1 MKPQWTADQQ
11 KVIDLRDSNILVSA
25 AAGSGKTAVLVERI
39 IGRITDKQAPV
50 DIDRLLVVT
59 FTKAAAAEMRGRIGE
74 ALQQKLEQTPD
85 DDNLQRQ
92 IGLLHNAQ
100 ITTID
105 SFCQHIIRNYFHVID
120 LDPMFQVGD
129 ETDLKIMKEA
139 VLGEVLEQ
147 KYADARQKENQ
158 VFLDA
163 MQMFATGRTDKEIES
178 IVLKLY
184 ELAQSYPFPDEQLEQ
199 WKNSY
204 ALRSVEEM
212 EQTEWMEKYIADVQ
226 MIVAECEKKAFAAY
240 QISVDGVGLEAYTP
254 TIQTEWQQIKE
265 LRECKTLQELCD
277 GIGKIS
283 FGRLSAIRGNKH
295 DKELQEQIK
304 ALRASYRDK
313 GIEQLQKEMLAEPPE
328 EMLAMMQQMDAPV
341 RELVQLTID
350 FGKAFAEKKREDGI
364 IDFADMEHFA
374 LQILVTRDEDGNSV
388 PSATAKELQEYY
400 EEIMTDEYQDSN
412 YVQEMI
418 LTSISRGPE
427 QSPYLFMVGD
437 VKQSIYQFR
446 LARPDLFMEKYHAY
460 DTEEGGNRRIDLRQ
474 NFRSR
479 ASVLESANYIFER
492 IMRQDFGGIA
502 YDDAAKL
509 VPGAVFDPCEERT
522 ADQTEIILLNMDA
535 QEDNDFGKRELEA
548 MAIGQKIRDMVQ
560 GDHPM
565 YVSDKGG
572 YRPIEYRDIVI
583 LLRSM
588 KGWTEEFQETLADMG
603 IPAMAPKKTGYFA
616 TLEVQTMLNLLRV
629 IDNPRQD
636 IPLVAVLRSP
646 IYGLQ
651 DEELAKIAA
660 EQSGLQYLDN
670 IWAYCDRHEDALSEK
685 LSNLLDTLQE
695 YQRKAETVSVY
706 ELLREIYEETGY
718 YALMSAMPG
727 GEQRSANLDIL
738 LQQAIEFAENGH
750 RGIFGFCRYIEM
762 LKKSD
767 IDFGEA
773 TVGTAANAV
782 QLVSI
787 HKSKGLEFPVVF
799 VAGMGKQ
806 FNKQDMRKKLLLDVD
821 YGVGANYVDLEE
833 RLYKPTVMKRFIAR
847 QMLENSLSEEVRIL
861 YVALTRAKEKLIL
874 TGTVKGIEN
883 KLQSWDLT
891 GASLQH
897 SALLGAATYLD
908 WIMPALAARPIFGQ
922 CISQVSEGKGQ
933 DPSDLQENEMAQETE
948 DPSVKD
954 RVLYDST
961 DQDPLFRLEVIR
973 ADAQIVGEME
983 QLEQI
988 LLRREAL
995 KHQDLTKEY
1004 DAELAEQ
1011 LRRQREYQY
1020 SYANEQKLPV
1030 KISVTELKRRA
1041 MEQQKMALRA
1051 EVPENADW
1059 QDLPHREVP
1068 ESAES
1073 QSGIDNE
1080 VVHDIPQPKFRQTE
1094 KSIGAAE
1101 RGTLYHFVMEH
1112 LPYEQMGDHFTAE
1125 MMLAQMQKAGLLREE
1140 ERNCLKPQKFDRF
1153 MQSVLGKRMQQAAK
1167 RGALRREQQFML
1179 EIPVKELYPEIE
1191 SEETILVQGI
1201 IDACFEED
1209 GEWVLV
1215 DYKTDYVR
1223 YGMEQTLVDRYRV
1236 QLEQYAR
1243 ALEQLTGMKV
1253 REQIIYSFALDKH
1266 IPVPVCGQK
1275 K

>member
-74 ALQQKLEQTPD
+74 ALQQKLEQAPD

-265 LRECKTLQELCD
+265 LRKCKTLQELCD

-616 TLEVQTMLNLLRV
+616 TFEVQTMLNLLRV

-660 EQSGLQYLDN
+660 ERSGLQYLDN
-670 IWAYCDRHEDALSEK
+670 IWAYCDRHEDVLSEK
-685 LSNLLDTLQE
+685 LSDLLDTLQE
-695 YQRKAETVSVY
+695 YRRKAETVSVY

-773 TVGTAANAV
+773 TVGTVANAV

-922 CISQVSEGKGQ
+922 CISRVTDGKGQ
-933 DPSDLQENEMAQETE
+933 DSSDLQENDMTQETE

-961 DQDPLFRLEVIR
+961 DQDPLFRLEVIC
-973 ADAQIVGEME
+973 ADAQIAGEME
-983 QLEQI
+983 QLEHI

-995 KHQDLTKEY
+995 KHQDITKEC

-1011 LRRQREYQY
+1011 LRCQREYQY
-1020 SYANEQKLPV
+1020 PYANEQKLPV

-1041 MEQQKMALRA
+1041 MEQQKMAVRA
-1051 EVPENADW
+1051 EVPEDEVTEMVPGTADR
-1059 QDLPHREVP
+1059 QT
-1068 ESAES
+1068 
-1073 QSGIDNE
+1073 GIEDE
-1080 VVHDIPQPKFRQTE
+1080 AVYDIPQPKFRQTKE
-1094 KSIGAAE
+1094 SIGAAE

-1179 EIPVKELYPEIE
+1179 EIPVMELYPELE
-1191 SEETILVQGI
+1191 SEENVLVQGI

>member
-129 ETDLKIMKEA
+129 ETDLKIMKET

-295 DKELQEQIK
+295 DKALQEQIK
-304 ALRASYRDK
+304 ALRTSYRDK

-548 MAIGQKIRDMVQ
+548 MAIGQKIRNMVQ

-660 EQSGLQYLDN
+660 ERSGLQYLDN
-670 IWAYCDRHEDALSEK
+670 IWAYCDRHEDVLSEK
-685 LSNLLDTLQE
+685 LSDLLDTLQA

-773 TVGTAANAV
+773 TVGTAENAV

-922 CISQVSEGKGQ
+922 CISQVSDGKGQ

-1051 EVPENADW
+1051 EVPEDEVTETVPGTAD
-1059 QDLPHREVP
+1059 R
-1068 ESAES
+1068 
-1073 QSGIDNE
+1073 
-1080 VVHDIPQPKFRQTE
+1080 HDIPQPKFRQTE
-1094 KSIGAAE
+1094 ESIGAAE

-1179 EIPVKELYPEIE
+1179 EIPVKELYPEME
-1191 SEETILVQGI
+1191 SEETVLVQGI

>member
-39 IGRITDKQAPV
+39 IGRITDRQTPV

-204 ALRSVEEM
+204 AMRSVEEM

-670 IWAYCDRHEDALSEK
+670 IWAYCDRHEDVLSEK
-685 LSNLLDTLQE
+685 LSDLLDTLQE
-695 YQRKAETVSVY
+695 YRRKAETVSVY

-773 TVGTAANAV
+773 TVGTVANAV

-908 WIMPALAARPIFGQ
+908 WIMPALADRPIFGQ
-922 CISQVSEGKGQ
+922 CISQVSDGKGQ
-933 DPSDLQENEMAQETE
+933 DPSDLQENEMTQETE

-961 DQDPLFRLEVIR
+961 DQDPLFRLEVIC
-973 ADAQIVGEME
+973 ADAQIAGEME
-983 QLEQI
+983 QLEHI

-995 KHQDLTKEY
+995 KHQDITKEY

-1011 LRRQREYQY
+1011 LRCQREYQY
-1020 SYANEQKLPV
+1020 PYANEQKLPV

-1041 MEQQKMALRA
+1041 MEQQKMAVRA
-1051 EVPENADW
+1051 EVPEDEVTEMVPGTADR
-1059 QDLPHREVP
+1059 QT
-1068 ESAES
+1068 
-1073 QSGIDNE
+1073 GIEDE
-1080 VVHDIPQPKFRQTE
+1080 AVCDIPQPKFRQTE
-1094 KSIGAAE
+1094 ESIGAAE

-1179 EIPVKELYPEIE
+1179 EIPVMELYPELE
-1191 SEETILVQGI
+1191 SEETVLVQGI

>member
-39 IGRITDKQAPV
+39 IGRITDRQTPV

-147 KYADARQKENQ
+147 KYADARRKENQ

-636 IPLVAVLRSP
+636 IPFVAVLRSP

-660 EQSGLQYLDN
+660 ERSGLQYLDN
-670 IWAYCDRHEDALSEK
+670 IWAYCDRHEDVLSEK
-685 LSNLLDTLQE
+685 LSDLLDTLQE
-695 YQRKAETVSVY
+695 YRRKAETVSVY

-738 LQQAIEFAENGH
+738 LQRAIEFAENGH

-773 TVGTAANAV
+773 TVGTVANAV

-883 KLQSWDLT
+883 KLQSWDLM

-908 WIMPALAARPIFGQ
+908 WIMPALVDRPIFGQ
-922 CISQVSEGKGQ
+922 CISHVIDGQ
-933 DPSDLQENEMAQETE
+933 AQNTENSQKDEKAKEAAQEQE
-948 DPSVKD
+948 DPSMKD
-954 RVLYDST
+954 QVLYDSK
-961 DQDPLFRLEVIR
+961 DQDSLFRLEVIR
-973 ADAQIVGEME
+973 ADAQIAGEME

-995 KHQDLTKEY
+995 KHQDITKEY

-1011 LRRQREYQY
+1011 LRRQRKYQY
-1020 SYANEQKLPV
+1020 PYANEQKLPV

-1041 MEQQKMALRA
+1041 IEQQKMALRA
-1051 EVPENADW
+1051 EVPEDEVTEMVPGTADR
-1059 QDLPHREVP
+1059 QT
-1068 ESAES
+1068 
-1073 QSGIDNE
+1073 GIEDE
-1080 VVHDIPQPKFRQTE
+1080 AVYDIPQPKFRQTKE
-1094 KSIGAAE
+1094 SIGAAE

-1179 EIPVKELYPEIE
+1179 EIPVMELYPELE
-1191 SEETILVQGI
+1191 SEETVLVQGI

>member
-74 ALQQKLEQTPD
+74 ALQQKLEQAPD

-265 LRECKTLQELCD
+265 LRKCKTLQELCD

-616 TLEVQTMLNLLRV
+616 TFEVQTMLNLLRV

-660 EQSGLQYLDN
+660 ERSGLQYLDN
-670 IWAYCDRHEDALSEK
+670 IWAYCDRHEDVLSEK
-685 LSNLLDTLQE
+685 LSDLLDTLQE
-695 YQRKAETVSVY
+695 YRRKAETVSVY

-773 TVGTAANAV
+773 TVGTVANAV

-908 WIMPALAARPIFGQ
+908 WIMPALADRPIFGQ
-922 CISQVSEGKGQ
+922 CISRVTDGKGQ
-933 DPSDLQENEMAQETE
+933 DSSDLQENDMTQETE

-961 DQDPLFRLEVIR
+961 DQDPLFRLEVIC
-973 ADAQIVGEME
+973 ADAQIAGEME
-983 QLEQI
+983 QLEHI

-995 KHQDLTKEY
+995 KHQDITKEC

-1011 LRRQREYQY
+1011 LRCQREYQY
-1020 SYANEQKLPV
+1020 PYANEQKLPV

-1041 MEQQKMALRA
+1041 MEQQKMAVRA
-1051 EVPENADW
+1051 EVPEDEVTEMVPGTADR
-1059 QDLPHREVP
+1059 QT
-1068 ESAES
+1068 
-1073 QSGIDNE
+1073 GIEDE
-1080 VVHDIPQPKFRQTE
+1080 AVYDIPQPKFRQTKE
-1094 KSIGAAE
+1094 SIGAAE

-1179 EIPVKELYPEIE
+1179 EIPVMELYPELE
-1191 SEETILVQGI
+1191 SEENVLVQGI

>member
-265 LRECKTLQELCD
+265 LRECKTLQEFCD

-636 IPLVAVLRSP
+636 IPFVAVLRSP

-660 EQSGLQYLDN
+660 ERSGLQYLDN
-670 IWAYCDRHEDALSEK
+670 IWAYCDRHEDVLSEK
-685 LSNLLDTLQE
+685 LSDLLDTLQE
-695 YQRKAETVSVY
+695 YRRKAETVSVY

-773 TVGTAANAV
+773 TVGTVANAV

-922 CISQVSEGKGQ
+922 CISQVSDGKGQ

-961 DQDPLFRLEVIR
+961 DQDPLFRLEVIC
-973 ADAQIVGEME
+973 ADAQIAGEME
-983 QLEQI
+983 QLEHI

-995 KHQDLTKEY
+995 KHQDITKEC

-1011 LRRQREYQY
+1011 LRCQREYQY
-1020 SYANEQKLPV
+1020 PYANEQKLPV

-1041 MEQQKMALRA
+1041 MEQQKMAVRA
-1051 EVPENADW
+1051 EVPEDEVTETVPGTADR
-1059 QDLPHREVP
+1059 QT
-1068 ESAES
+1068 
-1073 QSGIDNE
+1073 GIEDE
-1080 VVHDIPQPKFRQTE
+1080 AVYDIPQPKFRQTE
-1094 KSIGAAE
+1094 ESIGAAE

-1179 EIPVKELYPEIE
+1179 EIPVMELYPELE
-1191 SEETILVQGI
+1191 SEETVLVQGI

>member
-1 MKPQWTADQQ
+1 M
-11 KVIDLRDSNILVSA
+11 N
-25 AAGSGKTAVLVERI
+25 
-39 IGRITDKQAPV
+39 
-50 DIDRLLVVT
+50 
-59 FTKAAAAEMRGRIGE
+59 
-74 ALQQKLEQTPD
+74 
-85 DDNLQRQ
+85 
-92 IGLLHNAQ
+92 
-100 ITTID
+100 
-105 SFCQHIIRNYFHVID
+105 
-120 LDPMFQVGD
+120 
-129 ETDLKIMKEA
+129 
-139 VLGEVLEQ
+139 
-147 KYADARQKENQ
+147 
-158 VFLDA
+158 
-163 MQMFATGRTDKEIES
+163 
-178 IVLKLY
+178 
-184 ELAQSYPFPDEQLEQ
+184 
-199 WKNSY
+199 
-204 ALRSVEEM
+204 
-212 EQTEWMEKYIADVQ
+212 
-226 MIVAECEKKAFAAY
+226 
-240 QISVDGVGLEAYTP
+240 
-254 TIQTEWQQIKE
+254 
-265 LRECKTLQELCD
+265 

-313 GIEQLQKEMLAEPPE
+313 GIGQLQKEMLAEPPE

-636 IPLVAVLRSP
+636 IPFVAVLRSP

-660 EQSGLQYLDN
+660 ERSGLQYLDN
-670 IWAYCDRHEDALSEK
+670 IWAYCDRHDDVLSEK
-685 LSNLLDTLQE
+685 LSDLLDTLQE
-695 YQRKAETVSVY
+695 YRRKAETVSVY

-718 YALMSAMPG
+718 IRFDVGNAG
-727 GEQRSANLDIL
+727 GRARSANLDIL

-897 SALLGAATYLD
+897 SALFRCRDVIQTGSCRHWQID
-908 WIMPALAARPIFGQ
+908 R
-922 CISQVSEGKGQ
+922 S
-933 DPSDLQENEMAQETE
+933 SD
-948 DPSVKD
+948 SV
-954 RVLYDST
+954 
-961 DQDPLFRLEVIR
+961 
-973 ADAQIVGEME
+973 
-983 QLEQI
+983 
-988 LLRREAL
+988 
-995 KHQDLTKEY
+995 
-1004 DAELAEQ
+1004 
-1011 LRRQREYQY
+1011 
-1020 SYANEQKLPV
+1020 
-1030 KISVTELKRRA
+1030 
-1041 MEQQKMALRA
+1041 
-1051 EVPENADW
+1051 
-1059 QDLPHREVP
+1059 
-1068 ESAES
+1068 
-1073 QSGIDNE
+1073 
-1080 VVHDIPQPKFRQTE
+1080 
-1094 KSIGAAE
+1094 
-1101 RGTLYHFVMEH
+1101 
-1112 LPYEQMGDHFTAE
+1112 
-1125 MMLAQMQKAGLLREE
+1125 
-1140 ERNCLKPQKFDRF
+1140 
-1153 MQSVLGKRMQQAAK
+1153 
-1167 RGALRREQQFML
+1167 
-1179 EIPVKELYPEIE
+1179 
-1191 SEETILVQGI
+1191 
-1201 IDACFEED
+1201 
-1209 GEWVLV
+1209 
-1215 DYKTDYVR
+1215 
-1223 YGMEQTLVDRYRV
+1223 
-1236 QLEQYAR
+1236 
-1243 ALEQLTGMKV
+1243 
-1253 REQIIYSFALDKH
+1253 
-1266 IPVPVCGQK
+1266 
-1275 K
+1275 

>member
-265 LRECKTLQELCD
+265 LRKCKTLQELCD

-636 IPLVAVLRSP
+636 IPFVAVLRSP

-660 EQSGLQYLDN
+660 ERSGLQYLDN
-670 IWAYCDRHEDALSEK
+670 IWAYCDRHEDVLSEK
-685 LSNLLDTLQE
+685 LSDLLDTLQE
-695 YQRKAETVSVY
+695 YRRKAETVSVY

-773 TVGTAANAV
+773 TVGTVANVV

-908 WIMPALAARPIFGQ
+908 WIMPALADRPIFGQ
-922 CISQVSEGKGQ
+922 CISRVTDGKGQ
-933 DPSDLQENEMAQETE
+933 DSSDLQENDMTQETE

-961 DQDPLFRLEVIR
+961 DQDPLFRLEVIC
-973 ADAQIVGEME
+973 ADAQIAGEME
-983 QLEQI
+983 QLEHI

-995 KHQDLTKEY
+995 KHQDITKEC

-1011 LRRQREYQY
+1011 LRCQREYQY
-1020 SYANEQKLPV
+1020 PYANEQKLPV

-1041 MEQQKMALRA
+1041 MEQQKMAVRA
-1051 EVPENADW
+1051 EVPEDEVTEMVPGTADR
-1059 QDLPHREVP
+1059 QT
-1068 ESAES
+1068 
-1073 QSGIDNE
+1073 GIEDE
-1080 VVHDIPQPKFRQTE
+1080 AVYDIPQPKFRQTKE
-1094 KSIGAAE
+1094 SIGAAE

-1179 EIPVKELYPEIE
+1179 EIPVMELYPELE
-1191 SEETILVQGI
+1191 SEETVLVQGI

>member
-39 IGRITDKQAPV
+39 IGRITDRQTPV

-313 GIEQLQKEMLAEPPE
+313 GIEQLQKEMLAESPE
-328 EMLAMMQQMDAPV
+328 DMLAMMQQMDAPV

-636 IPLVAVLRSP
+636 IPFVAVLRSP

-660 EQSGLQYLDN
+660 ERSGLQYLDN
-670 IWAYCDRHEDALSEK
+670 IWAYCDRHEDVLSEK
-685 LSNLLDTLQE
+685 LSDLLDTLQE
-695 YQRKAETVSVY
+695 YRRKAETVSVY

-773 TVGTAANAV
+773 TVGTVANAV

-908 WIMPALAARPIFGQ
+908 WIMPALADRPIFEQ
-922 CISQVSEGKGQ
+922 CISRVTDGKGQ
-933 DPSDLQENEMAQETE
+933 DSSDLQENDMTQETE

-961 DQDPLFRLEVIR
+961 DQDPLFRLEVIC
-973 ADAQIVGEME
+973 ADAQIAGEME
-983 QLEQI
+983 QLEHI

-995 KHQDLTKEY
+995 KHQDITKEC

-1011 LRRQREYQY
+1011 LRCQREYQY
-1020 SYANEQKLPV
+1020 PYANEQKLPV

-1041 MEQQKMALRA
+1041 MEQQKMAVRA
-1051 EVPENADW
+1051 EVPEDEVTEMVPGTADR
-1059 QDLPHREVP
+1059 QT
-1068 ESAES
+1068 
-1073 QSGIDNE
+1073 GIEDE
-1080 VVHDIPQPKFRQTE
+1080 AVYDIPQPKFRQTKE
-1094 KSIGAAE
+1094 SIGAAE

-1179 EIPVKELYPEIE
+1179 EIPVMELYPELE
-1191 SEETILVQGI
+1191 SEETVLVQGI

>member
-39 IGRITDKQAPV
+39 IGRITDRQTPV

-636 IPLVAVLRSP
+636 IPFVAVLRSP

-660 EQSGLQYLDN
+660 ERSGLQYLDN
-670 IWAYCDRHEDALSEK
+670 IWAYCDRHEDVLSEK
-685 LSNLLDTLQE
+685 LSDLLDTLQE
-695 YQRKAETVSVY
+695 YRRKAETVSVY

-773 TVGTAANAV
+773 TVGTVANAV

-874 TGTVKGIEN
+874 TGTVKGLDK
-883 KLQSWDLT
+883 KLQSWNLT

-908 WIMPALAARPIFGQ
+908 WIMPALVDRPIFGQ
-922 CISQVSEGKGQ
+922 CISHVIDGQ
-933 DPSDLQENEMAQETE
+933 AQNTENSQKDEKAKEAAQEQE
-948 DPSVKD
+948 DPSMKD
-954 RVLYDST
+954 QVLYDSK
-961 DQDPLFRLEVIR
+961 DQDSLFRLEVIR
-973 ADAQIVGEME
+973 ADAQIAGEME

-995 KHQDLTKEY
+995 KHQDITKEY

-1011 LRRQREYQY
+1011 LRRQRKYQY
-1020 SYANEQKLPV
+1020 PYANEQKLPV

-1041 MEQQKMALRA
+1041 MEQQKMAVRA
-1051 EVPENADW
+1051 EVPEDEVTEMVPGTADR
-1059 QDLPHREVP
+1059 QT
-1068 ESAES
+1068 
-1073 QSGIDNE
+1073 GIEDE
-1080 VVHDIPQPKFRQTE
+1080 AVYDIPQPKFRQTE
-1094 KSIGAAE
+1094 ESIGAAE

-1125 MMLAQMQKAGLLREE
+1125 MMLAQMQEAGLLKEA

-1153 MQSVLGKRMQQAAK
+1153 MQSELGKRMQQAAK

-1179 EIPVKELYPEIE
+1179 EIPVMELYPELE
-1191 SEETILVQGI
+1191 SEETVLVQGI

>member
-39 IGRITDKQAPV
+39 IGRITDRQTPV

-129 ETDLKIMKEA
+129 EIDLKIMKEA

-313 GIEQLQKEMLAEPPE
+313 GIEQLQKEMLAESPE
-328 EMLAMMQQMDAPV
+328 DMLAMMQQMDAPV

-636 IPLVAVLRSP
+636 IPFVAVLRSP

-660 EQSGLQYLDN
+660 ERSGLQYLDN
-670 IWAYCDRHEDALSEK
+670 IWAYCDRHEDVLSEK
-685 LSNLLDTLQE
+685 LSDLLDTLQE
-695 YQRKAETVSVY
+695 YRRKAETVSVY

-773 TVGTAANAV
+773 TVGTVANAV

-908 WIMPALAARPIFGQ
+908 WIMPALADRPIFGQ
-922 CISQVSEGKGQ
+922 CISRVTDGKGQ
-933 DPSDLQENEMAQETE
+933 DSSDLQENDMTQETE

-961 DQDPLFRLEVIR
+961 DQDPLFRLEVIC
-973 ADAQIVGEME
+973 ADAQIAGEME
-983 QLEQI
+983 QLEHI

-995 KHQDLTKEY
+995 KHQDITKEC

-1011 LRRQREYQY
+1011 LRCQREYQY
-1020 SYANEQKLPV
+1020 PYANEQKLPV

-1041 MEQQKMALRA
+1041 MEQQKMAVRA
-1051 EVPENADW
+1051 EVPEDEVTEMVPGTADR
-1059 QDLPHREVP
+1059 QT
-1068 ESAES
+1068 
-1073 QSGIDNE
+1073 GIEDE
-1080 VVHDIPQPKFRQTE
+1080 AVYDIPQPKFRQTKE
-1094 KSIGAAE
+1094 SIGAAE

-1179 EIPVKELYPEIE
+1179 EIPVMELYPELE
-1191 SEETILVQGI
+1191 SEETVLVQGI

>member
-39 IGRITDKQAPV
+39 IGRITDRQTPV

-129 ETDLKIMKEA
+129 ETDLNFMKEA

-636 IPLVAVLRSP
+636 IPFVAVLRSP

-660 EQSGLQYLDN
+660 ERSGLQYLDN
-670 IWAYCDRHEDALSEK
+670 IWAYCDRHEDVLSEK
-685 LSNLLDTLQE
+685 LSDLLDTLQE
-695 YQRKAETVSVY
+695 YRRKAETVSVY

-773 TVGTAANAV
+773 TVGTVANAV

-908 WIMPALAARPIFGQ
+908 WIMPALADRPIFGQ
-922 CISQVSEGKGQ
+922 CISRVTDGKGQ
-933 DPSDLQENEMAQETE
+933 DSSDLQENDMTQETE

-961 DQDPLFRLEVIR
+961 DQDPLFRLEVIC
-973 ADAQIVGEME
+973 ADAQIAGEME
-983 QLEQI
+983 QLEHI

-995 KHQDLTKEY
+995 KHQDITKEC

-1011 LRRQREYQY
+1011 LRCQREYQY
-1020 SYANEQKLPV
+1020 PYANEQKLPV

-1041 MEQQKMALRA
+1041 MEQQKMAVRA
-1051 EVPENADW
+1051 EVPEDEVTEMVPGTADR
-1059 QDLPHREVP
+1059 QT
-1068 ESAES
+1068 
-1073 QSGIDNE
+1073 GIEDE
-1080 VVHDIPQPKFRQTE
+1080 AVYDIPQPKFRQTKE
-1094 KSIGAAE
+1094 SIGAAE

-1179 EIPVKELYPEIE
+1179 EIPVMELYPELE
-1191 SEETILVQGI
+1191 SEENVLVQGI

>member
-1 MKPQWTADQQ
+1 
-11 KVIDLRDSNILVSA
+11 
-25 AAGSGKTAVLVERI
+25 
-39 IGRITDKQAPV
+39 
-50 DIDRLLVVT
+50 
-59 FTKAAAAEMRGRIGE
+59 
-74 ALQQKLEQTPD
+74 
-85 DDNLQRQ
+85 
-92 IGLLHNAQ
+92 
-100 ITTID
+100 
-105 SFCQHIIRNYFHVID
+105 
-120 LDPMFQVGD
+120 
-129 ETDLKIMKEA
+129 
-139 VLGEVLEQ
+139 
-147 KYADARQKENQ
+147 
-158 VFLDA
+158 
-163 MQMFATGRTDKEIES
+163 
-178 IVLKLY
+178 
-184 ELAQSYPFPDEQLEQ
+184 
-199 WKNSY
+199 
-204 ALRSVEEM
+204 
-212 EQTEWMEKYIADVQ
+212 
-226 MIVAECEKKAFAAY
+226 
-240 QISVDGVGLEAYTP
+240 
-254 TIQTEWQQIKE
+254 
-265 LRECKTLQELCD
+265 
-277 GIGKIS
+277 
-283 FGRLSAIRGNKH
+283 
-295 DKELQEQIK
+295 
-304 ALRASYRDK
+304 
-313 GIEQLQKEMLAEPPE
+313 
-328 EMLAMMQQMDAPV
+328 
-341 RELVQLTID
+341 
-350 FGKAFAEKKREDGI
+350 
-364 IDFADMEHFA
+364 
-374 LQILVTRDEDGNSV
+374 
-388 PSATAKELQEYY
+388 
-400 EEIMTDEYQDSN
+400 
-412 YVQEMI
+412 
-418 LTSISRGPE
+418 
-427 QSPYLFMVGD
+427 
-437 VKQSIYQFR
+437 
-446 LARPDLFMEKYHAY
+446 
-460 DTEEGGNRRIDLRQ
+460 
-474 NFRSR
+474 
-479 ASVLESANYIFER
+479 
-492 IMRQDFGGIA
+492 
-502 YDDAAKL
+502 
-509 VPGAVFDPCEERT
+509 
-522 ADQTEIILLNMDA
+522 
-535 QEDNDFGKRELEA
+535 
-548 MAIGQKIRDMVQ
+548 
-560 GDHPM
+560 M

-646 IYGLQ
+646 IYRLQ

-660 EQSGLQYLDN
+660 ERSGLQYLDN
-670 IWAYCDRHEDALSEK
+670 IWAYCDRHEDVLSEK
-685 LSNLLDTLQE
+685 LSDLLDTLQE

-891 GASLQH
+891 GALLQH

-908 WIMPALAARPIFGQ
+908 WIMPALADRPIFGQ
-922 CISQVSEGKGQ
+922 CISQVTDGKGQ
-933 DPSDLQENEMAQETE
+933 DPSDLQENEMTQETE

-961 DQDPLFRLEVIR
+961 DQDPLFRL
-973 ADAQIVGEME
+973 DAQIAGEME
-983 QLEQI
+983 QLEHI

-995 KHQDLTKEY
+995 KHQDITKEY

-1011 LRRQREYQY
+1011 LRCQREYQY
-1020 SYANEQKLPV
+1020 PYANEQKLPV

-1041 MEQQKMALRA
+1041 MEQQKMAVRA
-1051 EVPENADW
+1051 EVPEDEVTETVPGTAD
-1059 QDLPHREVP
+1059 R
-1068 ESAES
+1068 
-1073 QSGIDNE
+1073 
-1080 VVHDIPQPKFRQTE
+1080 HDIPQPKFRQTE
-1094 KSIGAAE
+1094 ESIGAAE

-1179 EIPVKELYPEIE
+1179 EIPVMELYPELE
-1191 SEETILVQGI
+1191 SEETVLVQGI

>member
-39 IGRITDKQAPV
+39 IGRITDRQTPV

-105 SFCQHIIRNYFHVID
+105 SFCQHIIRNYFHVIN

-313 GIEQLQKEMLAEPPE
+313 GIEQLQKEMLAESPE

-446 LARPDLFMEKYHAY
+446 LARPDLFMDKYHAY

-660 EQSGLQYLDN
+660 ERSGLQYLDN
-670 IWAYCDRHEDALSEK
+670 IWAYCDRHEDVLSEK
-685 LSNLLDTLQE
+685 LSDLLDTLQE

-787 HKSKGLEFPVVF
+787 HKS
-799 VAGMGKQ
+799 
-806 FNKQDMRKKLLLDVD
+806 
-821 YGVGANYVDLEE
+821 
-833 RLYKPTVMKRFIAR
+833 
-847 QMLENSLSEEVRIL
+847 
-861 YVALTRAKEKLIL
+861 
-874 TGTVKGIEN
+874 
-883 KLQSWDLT
+883 
-891 GASLQH
+891 
-897 SALLGAATYLD
+897 
-908 WIMPALAARPIFGQ
+908 
-922 CISQVSEGKGQ
+922 
-933 DPSDLQENEMAQETE
+933 
-948 DPSVKD
+948 
-954 RVLYDST
+954 
-961 DQDPLFRLEVIR
+961 
-973 ADAQIVGEME
+973 
-983 QLEQI
+983 
-988 LLRREAL
+988 
-995 KHQDLTKEY
+995 
-1004 DAELAEQ
+1004 
-1011 LRRQREYQY
+1011 
-1020 SYANEQKLPV
+1020 
-1030 KISVTELKRRA
+1030 
-1041 MEQQKMALRA
+1041 
-1051 EVPENADW
+1051 
-1059 QDLPHREVP
+1059 
-1068 ESAES
+1068 
-1073 QSGIDNE
+1073 
-1080 VVHDIPQPKFRQTE
+1080 
-1094 KSIGAAE
+1094 
-1101 RGTLYHFVMEH
+1101 
-1112 LPYEQMGDHFTAE
+1112 
-1125 MMLAQMQKAGLLREE
+1125 
-1140 ERNCLKPQKFDRF
+1140 
-1153 MQSVLGKRMQQAAK
+1153 
-1167 RGALRREQQFML
+1167 
-1179 EIPVKELYPEIE
+1179 
-1191 SEETILVQGI
+1191 
-1201 IDACFEED
+1201 
-1209 GEWVLV
+1209 
-1215 DYKTDYVR
+1215 
-1223 YGMEQTLVDRYRV
+1223 
-1236 QLEQYAR
+1236 
-1243 ALEQLTGMKV
+1243 
-1253 REQIIYSFALDKH
+1253 
-1266 IPVPVCGQK
+1266 
-1275 K
+1275 

>member
-39 IGRITDKQAPV
+39 IGRITDRQTPV

-265 LRECKTLQELCD
+265 LRKCKTLQELCD

-636 IPLVAVLRSP
+636 IPFVAVLRSP

-660 EQSGLQYLDN
+660 ERSGLQYLDN
-670 IWAYCDRHEDALSEK
+670 IWAYCDRHEDVLSEK
-685 LSNLLDTLQE
+685 LSDLLDTLQE
-695 YQRKAETVSVY
+695 YRRKAETVSVY

-773 TVGTAANAV
+773 TVGTVANAV

-908 WIMPALAARPIFGQ
+908 WIMPALADRPIFGQ
-922 CISQVSEGKGQ
+922 CISRVTDGKGQ
-933 DPSDLQENEMAQETE
+933 DSSDLQENDMTQETE

-961 DQDPLFRLEVIR
+961 DQDPLFRLEVIC
-973 ADAQIVGEME
+973 ADAQIAGEKE
-983 QLEQI
+983 QLEHI

-995 KHQDLTKEY
+995 KHQDITKEC

-1011 LRRQREYQY
+1011 LRCQREYQY
-1020 SYANEQKLPV
+1020 PYANEQKLPV

-1041 MEQQKMALRA
+1041 MEQQKMAVRA
-1051 EVPENADW
+1051 EVPEDEVTEMVPGTADR
-1059 QDLPHREVP
+1059 QT
-1068 ESAES
+1068 
-1073 QSGIDNE
+1073 GIEDE
-1080 VVHDIPQPKFRQTE
+1080 AVYDIPQPKFRQTKE
-1094 KSIGAAE
+1094 SIGAAE

-1112 LPYEQMGDHFTAE
+1112 LPYEQMGDDFTAE

-1179 EIPVKELYPEIE
+1179 EIPVMELYPELE
-1191 SEETILVQGI
+1191 SEETVLVQGI

>member
-74 ALQQKLEQTPD
+74 ALQQKLEQAPD

-265 LRECKTLQELCD
+265 LRKCKTLQELCD

-636 IPLVAVLRSP
+636 IPFVAVLRSP

-660 EQSGLQYLDN
+660 ERSGLQYLDN
-670 IWAYCDRHEDALSEK
+670 IWAYCDRHEDVLSEK
-685 LSNLLDTLQE
+685 LSDLLDTLQE
-695 YQRKAETVSVY
+695 YRRKAETVSVY

-773 TVGTAANAV
+773 TVGTVANAV

-922 CISQVSEGKGQ
+922 CISQVSDGKGQ

-961 DQDPLFRLEVIR
+961 DQDPLFRLEVIC
-973 ADAQIVGEME
+973 ADAQIAGEME
-983 QLEQI
+983 QLEHI

-995 KHQDLTKEY
+995 KHQDITKEC

-1011 LRRQREYQY
+1011 LRCQREYQY
-1020 SYANEQKLPV
+1020 PYANEQKLPV

-1041 MEQQKMALRA
+1041 MEQQKMAVRA
-1051 EVPENADW
+1051 EVPEDEVTETVPGTADR
-1059 QDLPHREVP
+1059 QT
-1068 ESAES
+1068 
-1073 QSGIDNE
+1073 GIEDE
-1080 VVHDIPQPKFRQTE
+1080 AVYDIPQPKFRQTKE
-1094 KSIGAAE
+1094 SIGAAE

-1179 EIPVKELYPEIE
+1179 EIPVMELYPELE
-1191 SEETILVQGI
+1191 SEETVLVQGI

>member
-39 IGRITDKQAPV
+39 IGRITDRQTPV

-636 IPLVAVLRSP
+636 IPFVAVLRSP

-660 EQSGLQYLDN
+660 ERSGLQYLDN
-670 IWAYCDRHEDALSEK
+670 IWAYCDRHEDVLSEK
-685 LSNLLDTLQE
+685 LSDLLDTLQE
-695 YQRKAETVSVY
+695 YRRKAETVSVY

-773 TVGTAANAV
+773 TVGTVANAV

-883 KLQSWDLT
+883 KLQSWDLM

-908 WIMPALAARPIFGQ
+908 WIMPALADRPIFGQ
-922 CISQVSEGKGQ
+922 CISHVIDGQ
-933 DPSDLQENEMAQETE
+933 AQNTENSQKDEKAKEAAQEQE

-961 DQDPLFRLEVIR
+961 DQDPLFRLEVIC
-973 ADAQIVGEME
+973 ADAQIAGEME
-983 QLEQI
+983 QLEHI

-995 KHQDLTKEY
+995 KHQDITKEC

-1011 LRRQREYQY
+1011 LRCQREYQY
-1020 SYANEQKLPV
+1020 PYANEQKLPV

-1041 MEQQKMALRA
+1041 MEQQKMAVRA
-1051 EVPENADW
+1051 EVPEDEVTEMVPGTADR
-1059 QDLPHREVP
+1059 QT
-1068 ESAES
+1068 
-1073 QSGIDNE
+1073 GIEDE
-1080 VVHDIPQPKFRQTE
+1080 AVYDIPQPKFRQTKE
-1094 KSIGAAE
+1094 SIGAAE

-1179 EIPVKELYPEIE
+1179 EIPVMELYPELE
-1191 SEETILVQGI
+1191 SEETVLVQGI

>member
-313 GIEQLQKEMLAEPPE
+313 GIEQLQKEMLAESPE
-328 EMLAMMQQMDAPV
+328 DMLAMMQQMDAPV

-636 IPLVAVLRSP
+636 IPFVAVLRSP

-660 EQSGLQYLDN
+660 ERSGLQYLDN
-670 IWAYCDRHEDALSEK
+670 IWAYCDRHEDVLSEK
-685 LSNLLDTLQE
+685 LSDLLDTLQE
-695 YQRKAETVSVY
+695 YRRKAETVSVY

-773 TVGTAANAV
+773 TVGTVANAV

-908 WIMPALAARPIFGQ
+908 WIMPALADRPIFGQ
-922 CISQVSEGKGQ
+922 CISRVTDGKGQ
-933 DPSDLQENEMAQETE
+933 DSSDLQENDMTQETE

-961 DQDPLFRLEVIR
+961 DQDPLFRLEVIC
-973 ADAQIVGEME
+973 ADAQIAGEME
-983 QLEQI
+983 QLEHI

-995 KHQDLTKEY
+995 KHQDITKEC

-1011 LRRQREYQY
+1011 LRCQREYQY
-1020 SYANEQKLPV
+1020 PYANEQKLPV

-1041 MEQQKMALRA
+1041 MEQQKMAVRA
-1051 EVPENADW
+1051 EVPEDEVTEMVPGTADR
-1059 QDLPHREVP
+1059 QT
-1068 ESAES
+1068 
-1073 QSGIDNE
+1073 GIEDE
-1080 VVHDIPQPKFRQTE
+1080 AVYDIPQPKFRQTKE
-1094 KSIGAAE
+1094 SIGAAE

-1179 EIPVKELYPEIE
+1179 EIPVMELYPELE
-1191 SEETILVQGI
+1191 SEETVLVQGI

>member
-39 IGRITDKQAPV
+39 IGRITDRQTPV

-265 LRECKTLQELCD
+265 LRKCKTLQELCD

-636 IPLVAVLRSP
+636 IPFVAVLRSP

-660 EQSGLQYLDN
+660 ERSGLQYLDN
-670 IWAYCDRHEDALSEK
+670 IWAYCDRHEDVLSEK
-685 LSNLLDTLQE
+685 LSDLLDTLQE
-695 YQRKAETVSVY
+695 YRRKAETVSVY

-773 TVGTAANAV
+773 TVGTVANAV

-922 CISQVSEGKGQ
+922 CISQVSDGKGQ

-961 DQDPLFRLEVIR
+961 DQDPLFRLEVIC
-973 ADAQIVGEME
+973 ADAQIAGEME
-983 QLEQI
+983 QLEHI

-995 KHQDLTKEY
+995 KHQDITKEC

-1011 LRRQREYQY
+1011 LRCQREYQY
-1020 SYANEQKLPV
+1020 PYANEQKLPV

-1041 MEQQKMALRA
+1041 MEQQKMAVRA
-1051 EVPENADW
+1051 EVPEDEVTETVPGTADR
-1059 QDLPHREVP
+1059 QT
-1068 ESAES
+1068 
-1073 QSGIDNE
+1073 GIEDE
-1080 VVHDIPQPKFRQTE
+1080 AVYDIPQPKFRQTE
-1094 KSIGAAE
+1094 ESIGAAE

-1179 EIPVKELYPEIE
+1179 EIPVMELYPELE
-1191 SEETILVQGI
+1191 SEETVLVQGI

>member
-39 IGRITDKQAPV
+39 IGRITDRQTPV

-636 IPLVAVLRSP
+636 IPFVAVLRSP

-660 EQSGLQYLDN
+660 ERSGLQYLDN
-670 IWAYCDRHEDALSEK
+670 IWAYCDRHEDVLSEK
-685 LSNLLDTLQE
+685 LSDLLDTLQE
-695 YQRKAETVSVY
+695 YRRKAETVSVY

-773 TVGTAANAV
+773 TVGTVANAV

-908 WIMPALAARPIFGQ
+908 WIMPALADRPIFGQ
-922 CISQVSEGKGQ
+922 CISRVTDGKGQ
-933 DPSDLQENEMAQETE
+933 DSSDLQENDMTQETE

-961 DQDPLFRLEVIR
+961 DQDPLFRLEVIC
-973 ADAQIVGEME
+973 ADAQIAGEME
-983 QLEQI
+983 QLEHI

-995 KHQDLTKEY
+995 KHQDITKEC

-1011 LRRQREYQY
+1011 LRCQREYQY
-1020 SYANEQKLPV
+1020 PYANEQKLPV

-1041 MEQQKMALRA
+1041 MEQQKMAVRA
-1051 EVPENADW
+1051 EVPEDEVTEMVPGTADR
-1059 QDLPHREVP
+1059 QT
-1068 ESAES
+1068 
-1073 QSGIDNE
+1073 GIEDE
-1080 VVHDIPQPKFRQTE
+1080 AVYDIPQPKFRQTKE
-1094 KSIGAAE
+1094 SIGAAE

-1112 LPYEQMGDHFTAE
+1112 LPYEQMGDDFTAE

-1179 EIPVKELYPEIE
+1179 EIPVMELYPELE
-1191 SEETILVQGI
+1191 SEETVLVQGI

>member
-1 MKPQWTADQQ
+1 
-11 KVIDLRDSNILVSA
+11 
-25 AAGSGKTAVLVERI
+25 
-39 IGRITDKQAPV
+39 
-50 DIDRLLVVT
+50 
-59 FTKAAAAEMRGRIGE
+59 
-74 ALQQKLEQTPD
+74 
-85 DDNLQRQ
+85 
-92 IGLLHNAQ
+92 
-100 ITTID
+100 
-105 SFCQHIIRNYFHVID
+105 
-120 LDPMFQVGD
+120 
-129 ETDLKIMKEA
+129 
-139 VLGEVLEQ
+139 
-147 KYADARQKENQ
+147 
-158 VFLDA
+158 
-163 MQMFATGRTDKEIES
+163 
-178 IVLKLY
+178 
-184 ELAQSYPFPDEQLEQ
+184 
-199 WKNSY
+199 
-204 ALRSVEEM
+204 
-212 EQTEWMEKYIADVQ
+212 
-226 MIVAECEKKAFAAY
+226 
-240 QISVDGVGLEAYTP
+240 
-254 TIQTEWQQIKE
+254 
-265 LRECKTLQELCD
+265 
-277 GIGKIS
+277 
-283 FGRLSAIRGNKH
+283 
-295 DKELQEQIK
+295 
-304 ALRASYRDK
+304 
-313 GIEQLQKEMLAEPPE
+313 
-328 EMLAMMQQMDAPV
+328 
-341 RELVQLTID
+341 
-350 FGKAFAEKKREDGI
+350 
-364 IDFADMEHFA
+364 
-374 LQILVTRDEDGNSV
+374 
-388 PSATAKELQEYY
+388 
-400 EEIMTDEYQDSN
+400 
-412 YVQEMI
+412 
-418 LTSISRGPE
+418 
-427 QSPYLFMVGD
+427 
-437 VKQSIYQFR
+437 
-446 LARPDLFMEKYHAY
+446 
-460 DTEEGGNRRIDLRQ
+460 
-474 NFRSR
+474 
-479 ASVLESANYIFER
+479 
-492 IMRQDFGGIA
+492 
-502 YDDAAKL
+502 
-509 VPGAVFDPCEERT
+509 
-522 ADQTEIILLNMDA
+522 
-535 QEDNDFGKRELEA
+535 
-548 MAIGQKIRDMVQ
+548 
-560 GDHPM
+560 
-565 YVSDKGG
+565 
-572 YRPIEYRDIVI
+572 
-583 LLRSM
+583 
-588 KGWTEEFQETLADMG
+588 
-603 IPAMAPKKTGYFA
+603 
-616 TLEVQTMLNLLRV
+616 MLNLLRV

-660 EQSGLQYLDN
+660 ERSGLQYLDN
-670 IWAYCDRHEDALSEK
+670 IWAYCDRHEDVLSEK
-685 LSNLLDTLQE
+685 LSDLLDTLQE

-908 WIMPALAARPIFGQ
+908 WIMPALADRPIFGQ
-922 CISQVSEGKGQ
+922 CISQVTDGKGQ
-933 DPSDLQENEMAQETE
+933 DPSDLQENEMTQETE

-961 DQDPLFRLEVIR
+961 DQDPLFRLEVIC
-973 ADAQIVGEME
+973 ADAQIAGEME
-983 QLEQI
+983 QLEHI

-995 KHQDLTKEY
+995 KHQDITKEY

-1011 LRRQREYQY
+1011 LRCQREYQY
-1020 SYANEQKLPV
+1020 PYANEQKLPV

-1041 MEQQKMALRA
+1041 MEQQKMAVRA
-1051 EVPENADW
+1051 EVPEDEVTETVPGTAD
-1059 QDLPHREVP
+1059 R
-1068 ESAES
+1068 
-1073 QSGIDNE
+1073 
-1080 VVHDIPQPKFRQTE
+1080 HDIPQPKFRQTE
-1094 KSIGAAE
+1094 ESIGAAE

-1179 EIPVKELYPEIE
+1179 EIPVMELYPELE
-1191 SEETILVQGI
+1191 SEETVLVQGI

>member
-129 ETDLKIMKEA
+129 ETDLKIMKET

-147 KYADARQKENQ
+147 KYADTRQKENQ

-295 DKELQEQIK
+295 DKALQEQIK
-304 ALRASYRDK
+304 ALRTSYRDK

-522 ADQTEIILLNMDA
+522 ADRTEIILLNMDA

-660 EQSGLQYLDN
+660 ERSGLQYLDN

-685 LSNLLDTLQE
+685 LSDLLDTLQA

-718 YALMSAMPG
+718 YAMMSAMPG

-883 KLQSWDLT
+883 KLQSWNLT

-922 CISQVSEGKGQ
+922 CISQVSDGKGQ

-1051 EVPENADW
+1051 EVPEDEVTETVPENADR
-1059 QDLPHREVP
+1059 Q
-1068 ESAES
+1068 
-1073 QSGIDNE
+1073 
-1080 VVHDIPQPKFRQTE
+1080 DIPQPKFRQTE
-1094 KSIGAAE
+1094 ESIGAAE

-1125 MMLAQMQKAGLLREE
+1125 MMLAQMLKAGLLREE
-1140 ERNCLKPQKFDRF
+1140 ERNCLNPQKFDRF

-1179 EIPVKELYPEIE
+1179 EIPVKELYPEME
-1191 SEETILVQGI
+1191 SEETVLVQGI

>member
-39 IGRITDKQAPV
+39 IGRITDRQTPV

-265 LRECKTLQELCD
+265 LRKCKTLQELCD

-313 GIEQLQKEMLAEPPE
+313 GIEQLQKEMLAESPE

-388 PSATAKELQEYY
+388 PSATAKELQKYY

-636 IPLVAVLRSP
+636 IPFVAVLRSP

-660 EQSGLQYLDN
+660 ERSGLQYLDN
-670 IWAYCDRHEDALSEK
+670 IWAYCDRHEDVLSEK
-685 LSNLLDTLQE
+685 LSDLLDTLQE
-695 YQRKAETVSVY
+695 YRRKAETVSVY

-773 TVGTAANAV
+773 TVGTVANAV

-833 RLYKPTVMKRFIAR
+833 RLYQPTVMKRFIAR

-908 WIMPALAARPIFGQ
+908 WIMPALADRPIFGQ
-922 CISQVSEGKGQ
+922 CISRVTDGKGQ
-933 DPSDLQENEMAQETE
+933 DPSDLQENDMTQETE

-961 DQDPLFRLEVIR
+961 DQDPLFRLEVIC
-973 ADAQIVGEME
+973 ADAQIAGEME
-983 QLEQI
+983 QLEHI

-995 KHQDLTKEY
+995 KHQDITKEC

-1011 LRRQREYQY
+1011 LRCQREYQY
-1020 SYANEQKLPV
+1020 PYANEQKLPV

-1051 EVPENADW
+1051 EVPEDEVTEMVPGTADR
-1059 QDLPHREVP
+1059 QT
-1068 ESAES
+1068 
-1073 QSGIDNE
+1073 GIEDE
-1080 VVHDIPQPKFRQTE
+1080 AVYDIPQPKFRQTKE
-1094 KSIGAAE
+1094 SIGAAE

-1112 LPYEQMGDHFTAE
+1112 LPYEQMGDDFTAE

-1179 EIPVKELYPEIE
+1179 EIPVMELYPELE
-1191 SEETILVQGI
+1191 SEETVLVQGI

>member
-39 IGRITDKQAPV
+39 IGRITDRQTPV

-240 QISVDGVGLEAYTP
+240 QISVDGVGLEVYTP
-254 TIQTEWQQIKE
+254 TVQTEWQQIKE
-265 LRECKTLQELCD
+265 LRKCKTLQELCD

-636 IPLVAVLRSP
+636 IPFVAVLRSP

-660 EQSGLQYLDN
+660 ERSGLQYLDN
-670 IWAYCDRHEDALSEK
+670 IWAYCDRHEDVLSEK
-685 LSNLLDTLQE
+685 LSDLLDTLQE
-695 YQRKAETVSVY
+695 YRRKAETVSVY

-773 TVGTAANAV
+773 TVGTVANAV

-908 WIMPALAARPIFGQ
+908 WIMPALADRPIFGQ
-922 CISQVSEGKGQ
+922 CISRVTDGKGQ
-933 DPSDLQENEMAQETE
+933 DPSDLQENDMTQETE

-961 DQDPLFRLEVIR
+961 DQDPLFRLEVIC
-973 ADAQIVGEME
+973 ADAQIAGEME
-983 QLEQI
+983 QLEHI

-995 KHQDLTKEY
+995 KHQDITKEC

-1011 LRRQREYQY
+1011 LRCQREYQY
-1020 SYANEQKLPV
+1020 PYANEQKLPV

-1041 MEQQKMALRA
+1041 MEQQKMAVRA
-1051 EVPENADW
+1051 EVPEDEVTEMVPGTADR
-1059 QDLPHREVP
+1059 QT
-1068 ESAES
+1068 
-1073 QSGIDNE
+1073 GIEDE
-1080 VVHDIPQPKFRQTE
+1080 AVYDIPQPKFRQTKE
-1094 KSIGAAE
+1094 SIGAAE

-1179 EIPVKELYPEIE
+1179 EIPVMELYPELE
-1191 SEETILVQGI
+1191 SEETVLVQGI

>member
-39 IGRITDKQAPV
+39 IGRITDRQTPV

-265 LRECKTLQELCD
+265 LRKCKTLQELCD

-636 IPLVAVLRSP
+636 IPFVAVLRSP

-660 EQSGLQYLDN
+660 ERSGLQYLDN
-670 IWAYCDRHEDALSEK
+670 IWAYCDRHEDVLSEK
-685 LSNLLDTLQE
+685 LSDLLDTLQE
-695 YQRKAETVSVY
+695 YRRKAETVSVY

-773 TVGTAANAV
+773 TVGTVANAV

-922 CISQVSEGKGQ
+922 CISQVSDGKGQ

-961 DQDPLFRLEVIR
+961 DQDPLFRLEVIC
-973 ADAQIVGEME
+973 ADAQIAGEME
-983 QLEQI
+983 QLEHI

-995 KHQDLTKEY
+995 KHQDITKEC

-1011 LRRQREYQY
+1011 LRCQREYQY
-1020 SYANEQKLPV
+1020 PYANEQKLPV

-1041 MEQQKMALRA
+1041 MEQQKMAVRA
-1051 EVPENADW
+1051 EVPEDEVTETVPGTADR
-1059 QDLPHREVP
+1059 QT
-1068 ESAES
+1068 
-1073 QSGIDNE
+1073 GIEDE
-1080 VVHDIPQPKFRQTE
+1080 AVYDIPQQKFRQTE
-1094 KSIGAAE
+1094 ESIGAAE

-1179 EIPVKELYPEIE
+1179 EIPVMELYPELE
-1191 SEETILVQGI
+1191 SEETVLVQGI

>member
-39 IGRITDKQAPV
+39 IGRITDRQTPV

-212 EQTEWMEKYIADVQ
+212 EQTEWMKKYIADVQ

-565 YVSDKGG
+565 FVSDKGG

-660 EQSGLQYLDN
+660 ERSGLQYLDN
-670 IWAYCDRHEDALSEK
+670 IWAYCDRYEDVLSEK
-685 LSNLLDTLQE
+685 LSDLLDTLQE
-695 YQRKAETVSVY
+695 YRRKAETVSVY

-908 WIMPALAARPIFGQ
+908 WIMPALADRPIFGQ
-922 CISQVSEGKGQ
+922 CISQVTDGKGQ
-933 DPSDLQENEMAQETE
+933 DPSDLQENEMTQKTE

-961 DQDPLFRLEVIR
+961 DQDPLFRLEVIC
-973 ADAQIVGEME
+973 ADAQIAGEME
-983 QLEQI
+983 QLEHI

-995 KHQDLTKEY
+995 KHQDIMKEY

-1011 LRRQREYQY
+1011 LRCQREYQY
-1020 SYANEQKLPV
+1020 PYANEQKLPV

-1041 MEQQKMALRA
+1041 MEQQKMAVRA
-1051 EVPENADW
+1051 EVPEDEVTEMVPGTAD
-1059 QDLPHREVP
+1059 R
-1068 ESAES
+1068 
-1073 QSGIDNE
+1073 
-1080 VVHDIPQPKFRQTE
+1080 HDIPQPKFRQTE
-1094 KSIGAAE
+1094 ESIGAAE

-1179 EIPVKELYPEIE
+1179 EIPVMELYPELE
-1191 SEETILVQGI
+1191 SEETVLVQGI

-1266 IPVPVCGQK
+1266 IPVLVCGQK

>member
-74 ALQQKLEQTPD
+74 ALQQKLEQAPD

-105 SFCQHIIRNYFHVID
+105 SFCQHIIRNYFHVIN

-147 KYADARQKENQ
+147 KYADARQKGNQ

-265 LRECKTLQELCD
+265 LRKCKTLQELCD

-636 IPLVAVLRSP
+636 IPFVAVLRSP

-660 EQSGLQYLDN
+660 ERSGLQYLDN
-670 IWAYCDRHEDALSEK
+670 IWAYCDRHEDVLSEK
-685 LSNLLDTLQE
+685 LSDLLDTLQE
-695 YQRKAETVSVY
+695 YRRKAETVSVY

-773 TVGTAANAV
+773 TVGTVANAV

-908 WIMPALAARPIFGQ
+908 WIMPALADRPIFGQ
-922 CISQVSEGKGQ
+922 CISRVTDGKGQ
-933 DPSDLQENEMAQETE
+933 DSSDLQENDMTQETE

-961 DQDPLFRLEVIR
+961 DQDPLFRLEVIC
-973 ADAQIVGEME
+973 ADAQIAGEME
-983 QLEQI
+983 QLEHI

-995 KHQDLTKEY
+995 KHQDITKEC

-1011 LRRQREYQY
+1011 LRCQREYQY
-1020 SYANEQKLPV
+1020 PYANEQKLPV

-1041 MEQQKMALRA
+1041 MEQQKMAVRA
-1051 EVPENADW
+1051 EVPEDEVTEMVPGTADR
-1059 QDLPHREVP
+1059 QT
-1068 ESAES
+1068 
-1073 QSGIDNE
+1073 GIEDE
-1080 VVHDIPQPKFRQTE
+1080 AVYDIPQPKFRQTKE
-1094 KSIGAAE
+1094 SIGAAE

-1179 EIPVKELYPEIE
+1179 EIPVMELYPELE
-1191 SEETILVQGI
+1191 SEENVLVQGI

>member
-74 ALQQKLEQTPD
+74 ALQQKLEQAPD

-105 SFCQHIIRNYFHVID
+105 SFCQHIIRNYFHVIN

-240 QISVDGVGLEAYTP
+240 QISVDGVGLEVYTP

-636 IPLVAVLRSP
+636 IPFVAVLRSP

-660 EQSGLQYLDN
+660 ERSGLQYLDN
-670 IWAYCDRHEDALSEK
+670 IWAYCDRHEDVLSEK
-685 LSNLLDTLQE
+685 LSDLLDTLQE
-695 YQRKAETVSVY
+695 YRRKAETVSVY

-773 TVGTAANAV
+773 TVGTVANAV

-908 WIMPALAARPIFGQ
+908 WIMPALADRPIFGQ
-922 CISQVSEGKGQ
+922 CISRVTDGKGQ
-933 DPSDLQENEMAQETE
+933 DSSDLQENDMTQETE

-961 DQDPLFRLEVIR
+961 DQDPLFRLEVIC
-973 ADAQIVGEME
+973 ADAQIAGEME
-983 QLEQI
+983 QLEHI

-995 KHQDLTKEY
+995 KHQDITKEC

-1011 LRRQREYQY
+1011 LRCQREYQY
-1020 SYANEQKLPV
+1020 PYANEQKLPV

-1041 MEQQKMALRA
+1041 MEQQKMAVRA
-1051 EVPENADW
+1051 EVPEDEVTEMVPGTADR
-1059 QDLPHREVP
+1059 QT
-1068 ESAES
+1068 
-1073 QSGIDNE
+1073 GIEDE
-1080 VVHDIPQPKFRQTE
+1080 AVYDIPQPKFRQTKE
-1094 KSIGAAE
+1094 SIGAAE

-1179 EIPVKELYPEIE
+1179 EIPVMELYPELE
-1191 SEETILVQGI
+1191 SEENVLVQGI

>member
-265 LRECKTLQELCD
+265 LRECKTLQEFCD

-636 IPLVAVLRSP
+636 IPFVAVLRSP

-660 EQSGLQYLDN
+660 ERSGLQYLDN
-670 IWAYCDRHEDALSEK
+670 IWAYCDRHEDVLSEK
-685 LSNLLDTLQE
+685 LSDLLDTLQE
-695 YQRKAETVSVY
+695 YRRKAETVSVY

-773 TVGTAANAV
+773 TVGTVANAV

-908 WIMPALAARPIFGQ
+908 WIMPALADRPIFGQ
-922 CISQVSEGKGQ
+922 CISRVTDGKGQ
-933 DPSDLQENEMAQETE
+933 DSSDLQENDMTQETE

-961 DQDPLFRLEVIR
+961 DQDPLFRLEVIC
-973 ADAQIVGEME
+973 ADAQIAGEME
-983 QLEQI
+983 QLEHI

-995 KHQDLTKEY
+995 KHQDITKEC

-1011 LRRQREYQY
+1011 LRCQREYQY
-1020 SYANEQKLPV
+1020 PYANEQKLPV

-1041 MEQQKMALRA
+1041 MEQQKMAVRA
-1051 EVPENADW
+1051 EVPEDEVTEMVPGTADR
-1059 QDLPHREVP
+1059 QT
-1068 ESAES
+1068 
-1073 QSGIDNE
+1073 GIEDE
-1080 VVHDIPQPKFRQTE
+1080 AVYDIPQPKFRQTKE
-1094 KSIGAAE
+1094 SIGAAE

-1179 EIPVKELYPEIE
+1179 EIPVMELYPELE
-1191 SEETILVQGI
+1191 SEETVLVQGI

>member
-1 MKPQWTADQQ
+1 M
-11 KVIDLRDSNILVSA
+11 
-25 AAGSGKTAVLVERI
+25 
-39 IGRITDKQAPV
+39 
-50 DIDRLLVVT
+50 
-59 FTKAAAAEMRGRIGE
+59 
-74 ALQQKLEQTPD
+74 
-85 DDNLQRQ
+85 
-92 IGLLHNAQ
+92 
-100 ITTID
+100 
-105 SFCQHIIRNYFHVID
+105 
-120 LDPMFQVGD
+120 
-129 ETDLKIMKEA
+129 
-139 VLGEVLEQ
+139 
-147 KYADARQKENQ
+147 
-158 VFLDA
+158 
-163 MQMFATGRTDKEIES
+163 
-178 IVLKLY
+178 
-184 ELAQSYPFPDEQLEQ
+184 
-199 WKNSY
+199 
-204 ALRSVEEM
+204 
-212 EQTEWMEKYIADVQ
+212 
-226 MIVAECEKKAFAAY
+226 
-240 QISVDGVGLEAYTP
+240 
-254 TIQTEWQQIKE
+254 
-265 LRECKTLQELCD
+265 
-277 GIGKIS
+277 
-283 FGRLSAIRGNKH
+283 
-295 DKELQEQIK
+295 
-304 ALRASYRDK
+304 
-313 GIEQLQKEMLAEPPE
+313 
-328 EMLAMMQQMDAPV
+328 
-341 RELVQLTID
+341 
-350 FGKAFAEKKREDGI
+350 
-364 IDFADMEHFA
+364 
-374 LQILVTRDEDGNSV
+374 
-388 PSATAKELQEYY
+388 
-400 EEIMTDEYQDSN
+400 
-412 YVQEMI
+412 
-418 LTSISRGPE
+418 
-427 QSPYLFMVGD
+427 
-437 VKQSIYQFR
+437 
-446 LARPDLFMEKYHAY
+446 
-460 DTEEGGNRRIDLRQ
+460 
-474 NFRSR
+474 
-479 ASVLESANYIFER
+479 
-492 IMRQDFGGIA
+492 
-502 YDDAAKL
+502 
-509 VPGAVFDPCEERT
+509 
-522 ADQTEIILLNMDA
+522 
-535 QEDNDFGKRELEA
+535 
-548 MAIGQKIRDMVQ
+548 
-560 GDHPM
+560 
-565 YVSDKGG
+565 
-572 YRPIEYRDIVI
+572 
-583 LLRSM
+583 
-588 KGWTEEFQETLADMG
+588 
-603 IPAMAPKKTGYFA
+603 
-616 TLEVQTMLNLLRV
+616 
-629 IDNPRQD
+629 
-636 IPLVAVLRSP
+636 AVLRSP

-660 EQSGLQYLDN
+660 ERSGLQYLDN
-670 IWAYCDRHEDALSEK
+670 IWAYCDRHEDVLSEK
-685 LSNLLDTLQE
+685 LSDLLDTLQE

-908 WIMPALAARPIFGQ
+908 WIMPALADRPIFGQ
-922 CISQVSEGKGQ
+922 CISQVTDGKGQ
-933 DPSDLQENEMAQETE
+933 DPSDLQENEMTQETE

-961 DQDPLFRLEVIR
+961 DQDPLFRLEVIC
-973 ADAQIVGEME
+973 ADAQIAGEME
-983 QLEQI
+983 QLEHI

-995 KHQDLTKEY
+995 KHQDITKEY

-1011 LRRQREYQY
+1011 LRCQREYQY
-1020 SYANEQKLPV
+1020 PYANEQKLPV

-1041 MEQQKMALRA
+1041 MEQQKMVVRA
-1051 EVPENADW
+1051 EVPEDEVTETVPGTAD
-1059 QDLPHREVP
+1059 R
-1068 ESAES
+1068 
-1073 QSGIDNE
+1073 
-1080 VVHDIPQPKFRQTE
+1080 HDIPQPKFRQTE
-1094 KSIGAAE
+1094 ESIGAAE

-1179 EIPVKELYPEIE
+1179 EIPVMELYPELE
-1191 SEETILVQGI
+1191 SEETVLVQGI

>member
-39 IGRITDKQAPV
+39 IGRITDRQTPV

-328 EMLAMMQQMDAPV
+328 EMLAMMQQMDSPV

-660 EQSGLQYLDN
+660 ERSGLQYLDN
-670 IWAYCDRHEDALSEK
+670 IWAYCDRHEDVLSEK
-685 LSNLLDTLQE
+685 LSDLLDTLQE
-695 YQRKAETVSVY
+695 YRCKAETVSVY

-773 TVGTAANAV
+773 TVGTVANAV

-908 WIMPALAARPIFGQ
+908 WIMPALADRPIFGQ
-922 CISQVSEGKGQ
+922 CISRVTDGKGQ
-933 DPSDLQENEMAQETE
+933 DPSDLQENDMTQETE

-961 DQDPLFRLEVIR
+961 DQDPLFRLEVIC
-973 ADAQIVGEME
+973 ADAQIAGEME
-983 QLEQI
+983 QLEHI

-995 KHQDLTKEY
+995 KHQDITKEC

-1011 LRRQREYQY
+1011 LRCQREYQY
-1020 SYANEQKLPV
+1020 PYANEQKLPV

-1041 MEQQKMALRA
+1041 MEQQKMAVRA
-1051 EVPENADW
+1051 EVPEDEVTEMVPGTADR
-1059 QDLPHREVP
+1059 QT
-1068 ESAES
+1068 
-1073 QSGIDNE
+1073 GIEDE
-1080 VVHDIPQPKFRQTE
+1080 AVCDIPQPKFRQTKE
-1094 KSIGAAE
+1094 SIGAAE

-1179 EIPVKELYPEIE
+1179 EIPVMELYPELE
-1191 SEETILVQGI
+1191 SEETVLVQGI

>member
-39 IGRITDKQAPV
+39 IGRITDRQTPV

-636 IPLVAVLRSP
+636 IPFVAVLRSP

-660 EQSGLQYLDN
+660 ERSGLQYLDN
-670 IWAYCDRHEDALSEK
+670 IWAYCDRHEDVLSEK
-685 LSNLLDTLQE
+685 LSDLLDTLQE
-695 YQRKAETVSVY
+695 YRRKAETVSVY

-773 TVGTAANAV
+773 TVGTVANAV

-908 WIMPALAARPIFGQ
+908 WIMPALADRPIFGQ
-922 CISQVSEGKGQ
+922 CISRVTDGKGQ
-933 DPSDLQENEMAQETE
+933 DSSDLQENDMTQETE

-961 DQDPLFRLEVIR
+961 DQDPLFRLEVIC
-973 ADAQIVGEME
+973 ADAQIAGEME
-983 QLEQI
+983 QLEHI

-995 KHQDLTKEY
+995 KHQDITKEC

-1011 LRRQREYQY
+1011 LRCQREYQY
-1020 SYANEQKLPV
+1020 PYANEQKLPV

-1041 MEQQKMALRA
+1041 MEQQKMAVRA
-1051 EVPENADW
+1051 EVPEDEVTEMVPGTADR
-1059 QDLPHREVP
+1059 QT
-1068 ESAES
+1068 
-1073 QSGIDNE
+1073 GIEDE
-1080 VVHDIPQPKFRQTE
+1080 AVYDIPQPKFRQTKE
-1094 KSIGAAE
+1094 SIGAAE

-1179 EIPVKELYPEIE
+1179 EIPVMELYPELE
-1191 SEETILVQGI
+1191 SEENVLVQGI

-1266 IPVPVCGQK
+1266 IPVHVCGQK

>member
-1 MKPQWTADQQ
+1 
-11 KVIDLRDSNILVSA
+11 
-25 AAGSGKTAVLVERI
+25 
-39 IGRITDKQAPV
+39 
-50 DIDRLLVVT
+50 
-59 FTKAAAAEMRGRIGE
+59 
-74 ALQQKLEQTPD
+74 
-85 DDNLQRQ
+85 
-92 IGLLHNAQ
+92 
-100 ITTID
+100 
-105 SFCQHIIRNYFHVID
+105 
-120 LDPMFQVGD
+120 
-129 ETDLKIMKEA
+129 
-139 VLGEVLEQ
+139 
-147 KYADARQKENQ
+147 
-158 VFLDA
+158 
-163 MQMFATGRTDKEIES
+163 
-178 IVLKLY
+178 
-184 ELAQSYPFPDEQLEQ
+184 
-199 WKNSY
+199 
-204 ALRSVEEM
+204 
-212 EQTEWMEKYIADVQ
+212 MEKYIADVQ

-265 LRECKTLQELCD
+265 LRKCKTLQELCD

-636 IPLVAVLRSP
+636 IPFVAVLRSP

-660 EQSGLQYLDN
+660 ERSGLQYLDN
-670 IWAYCDRHEDALSEK
+670 IWAYCDRHEDVLSEK
-685 LSNLLDTLQE
+685 LSDLLDTLQE
-695 YQRKAETVSVY
+695 YRRKAETVSVY

-767 IDFGEA
+767 IDFGAA
-773 TVGTAANAV
+773 TVGTVANAV

-922 CISQVSEGKGQ
+922 CISQVSDGKGQ

-961 DQDPLFRLEVIR
+961 DQDPLFRLEVIC
-973 ADAQIVGEME
+973 ADAQIAGEME
-983 QLEQI
+983 QLEHI

-995 KHQDLTKEY
+995 KHQDITKEC

-1011 LRRQREYQY
+1011 LRCQREYQY
-1020 SYANEQKLPV
+1020 PYANEQKLPV

-1041 MEQQKMALRA
+1041 MEQQKMAVRA
-1051 EVPENADW
+1051 EVPEDEVTETVPGTADR
-1059 QDLPHREVP
+1059 QT
-1068 ESAES
+1068 
-1073 QSGIDNE
+1073 GIEDE
-1080 VVHDIPQPKFRQTE
+1080 AVYDIPQPKFRQTE
-1094 KSIGAAE
+1094 ESIGAAE

-1179 EIPVKELYPEIE
+1179 EIPVMELYPELE
-1191 SEETILVQGI
+1191 SEETVLVQGI

>member
-1 MKPQWTADQQ
+1 
-11 KVIDLRDSNILVSA
+11 
-25 AAGSGKTAVLVERI
+25 
-39 IGRITDKQAPV
+39 
-50 DIDRLLVVT
+50 
-59 FTKAAAAEMRGRIGE
+59 
-74 ALQQKLEQTPD
+74 
-85 DDNLQRQ
+85 
-92 IGLLHNAQ
+92 
-100 ITTID
+100 
-105 SFCQHIIRNYFHVID
+105 
-120 LDPMFQVGD
+120 
-129 ETDLKIMKEA
+129 
-139 VLGEVLEQ
+139 
-147 KYADARQKENQ
+147 
-158 VFLDA
+158 
-163 MQMFATGRTDKEIES
+163 
-178 IVLKLY
+178 
-184 ELAQSYPFPDEQLEQ
+184 
-199 WKNSY
+199 
-204 ALRSVEEM
+204 
-212 EQTEWMEKYIADVQ
+212 
-226 MIVAECEKKAFAAY
+226 
-240 QISVDGVGLEAYTP
+240 
-254 TIQTEWQQIKE
+254 
-265 LRECKTLQELCD
+265 
-277 GIGKIS
+277 
-283 FGRLSAIRGNKH
+283 
-295 DKELQEQIK
+295 
-304 ALRASYRDK
+304 
-313 GIEQLQKEMLAEPPE
+313 
-328 EMLAMMQQMDAPV
+328 
-341 RELVQLTID
+341 
-350 FGKAFAEKKREDGI
+350 
-364 IDFADMEHFA
+364 
-374 LQILVTRDEDGNSV
+374 
-388 PSATAKELQEYY
+388 
-400 EEIMTDEYQDSN
+400 
-412 YVQEMI
+412 
-418 LTSISRGPE
+418 
-427 QSPYLFMVGD
+427 
-437 VKQSIYQFR
+437 
-446 LARPDLFMEKYHAY
+446 
-460 DTEEGGNRRIDLRQ
+460 
-474 NFRSR
+474 
-479 ASVLESANYIFER
+479 
-492 IMRQDFGGIA
+492 
-502 YDDAAKL
+502 
-509 VPGAVFDPCEERT
+509 
-522 ADQTEIILLNMDA
+522 
-535 QEDNDFGKRELEA
+535 
-548 MAIGQKIRDMVQ
+548 
-560 GDHPM
+560 M

-660 EQSGLQYLDN
+660 ERSGLQYLDN
-670 IWAYCDRHEDALSEK
+670 IWAYCDRYEDVLSEK
-685 LSNLLDTLQE
+685 LSDLLDTLQE
-695 YQRKAETVSVY
+695 YRCKAETVSVY

-908 WIMPALAARPIFGQ
+908 WIMPALADRPIFGQ
-922 CISQVSEGKGQ
+922 CISQVTDGKGQ
-933 DPSDLQENEMAQETE
+933 DPSDLQENEMTQETE

-961 DQDPLFRLEVIR
+961 DQDPLFRLEVIC
-973 ADAQIVGEME
+973 ADAQIAGEIE
-983 QLEQI
+983 QLEHI

-995 KHQDLTKEY
+995 KHQDITKEY

-1011 LRRQREYQY
+1011 LRCQREYQY
-1020 SYANEQKLPV
+1020 PYANEQKLPV

-1041 MEQQKMALRA
+1041 MEQQKMAVRA
-1051 EVPENADW
+1051 EVPEDEVTETVPGTAD
-1059 QDLPHREVP
+1059 R
-1068 ESAES
+1068 
-1073 QSGIDNE
+1073 
-1080 VVHDIPQPKFRQTE
+1080 HDIPQPKFRQTE
-1094 KSIGAAE
+1094 ESIGAAE

-1153 MQSVLGKRMQQAAK
+1153 MQSVTWKTNAAGGK

-1179 EIPVKELYPEIE
+1179 EIPVMELYPELE
-1191 SEETILVQGI
+1191 SEETVLVQGI

>member
-39 IGRITDKQAPV
+39 IGRITDRQTPV

-265 LRECKTLQELCD
+265 LRKCKTLQELCD

-636 IPLVAVLRSP
+636 IPFVAVLRSP

-660 EQSGLQYLDN
+660 ERSGLQYLDN
-670 IWAYCDRHEDALSEK
+670 IWAYCDRHEDVLSEK
-685 LSNLLDTLQE
+685 LSDLLDTLQE
-695 YQRKAETVSVY
+695 YRRKAETVSVY

-773 TVGTAANAV
+773 TVGTVANAV

-922 CISQVSEGKGQ
+922 CISQVSDGKGQ

-961 DQDPLFRLEVIR
+961 DQDPLFRLEVIC
-973 ADAQIVGEME
+973 ADAQIAGEME
-983 QLEQI
+983 QLEHI

-995 KHQDLTKEY
+995 KHQDITKEC

-1011 LRRQREYQY
+1011 LRCQREYQY
-1020 SYANEQKLPV
+1020 PYANEQKFPV

-1041 MEQQKMALRA
+1041 MEQQKMAVRA
-1051 EVPENADW
+1051 EVPEDEVTETVPGTADR
-1059 QDLPHREVP
+1059 QT
-1068 ESAES
+1068 
-1073 QSGIDNE
+1073 GIEDE
-1080 VVHDIPQPKFRQTE
+1080 AVYDIPQPKFRQTE
-1094 KSIGAAE
+1094 ESIGAAE

-1179 EIPVKELYPEIE
+1179 EIPVMELYPELE
-1191 SEETILVQGI
+1191 SEETVLVQGI